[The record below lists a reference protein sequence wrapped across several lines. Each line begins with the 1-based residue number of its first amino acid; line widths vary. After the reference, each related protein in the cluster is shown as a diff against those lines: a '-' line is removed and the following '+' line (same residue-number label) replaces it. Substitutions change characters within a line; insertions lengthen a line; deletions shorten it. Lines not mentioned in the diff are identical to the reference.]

1 MVEDRIRLEYD
12 ALCYSTFIN
21 VYTLSKDSTDIC
33 LYDLD
38 TSNKEHLFV
47 LSVITA
53 CWHMLGEK
61 DIAIRCTKRG
71 ALRKLVKKYKKICN
85 IKKIENEEDGINL
98 NSLLEYMRPF
108 AKNNLGENFSFAEIY
123 DEYYAERKD
132 R

>member
-21 VYTLSKDSTDIC
+21 VYTLSKNSTDIC

-61 DIAIRCTKRG
+61 DIAIY
-71 ALRKLVKKYKKICN
+71 LVANEDAIPFYEKIGMKKT
-85 IKKIENEEDGINL
+85 NEVM
-98 NSLLEYMRPF
+98 EYSHVEWTGF
-108 AKNNLGENFSFAEIY
+108 TVE
-123 DEYYAERKD
+123 
-132 R
+132 